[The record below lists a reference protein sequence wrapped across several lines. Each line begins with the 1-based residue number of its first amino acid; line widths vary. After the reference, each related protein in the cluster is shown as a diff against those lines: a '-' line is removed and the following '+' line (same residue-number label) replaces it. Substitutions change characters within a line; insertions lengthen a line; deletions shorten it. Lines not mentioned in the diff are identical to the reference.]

1 MSALKQSEVVGTTV
15 TEVMCT
21 DQKLAAGGVV
31 RAFYLVLDTGRSMQL
46 LPFGLRVQDQM
57 PRLAVAE
64 RSREARLCVGRQITA
79 VITDSREY
87 RPAHVD
93 RSLEN
98 PPYDD
103 AYLVLDRQIWVA
115 NRFFEN
121 GENSLTA
128 DGKDELLPLSDE
140 YYDYWTRERVDLEG
154 VFMETLN

>member
-15 TEVMCT
+15 TEVLCT
-21 DQKLAAGGVV
+21 DHELAAGGVV
-31 RAFYLVLDTGRSMQL
+31 RAFYLVLDTGTPIQL
-46 LPFGLRVQDQM
+46 LPFGLRVEDRTPQS
-57 PRLAVAE
+57 AVAD

-115 NRFFEN
+115 NRFFKN
-121 GENSLTA
+121 AENSLTV
-128 DGKDELLPLSDE
+128 DGRDELVQLSDD
-140 YYDYWTRERVDLEG
+140 YFDYWTRERIDLDSA
-154 VFMETLN
+154 FQ